1 MGREKGA
8 KKFNDVYGTTPSD
21 YYWTR
26 IIQYQSVIE
35 ASERGDLGKY
45 LYNNFYQLKPLE
57 QIYVRELKPAFDI
70 WLKAFIDEPEKIQT
84 ALKKKIF
91 EVPIEIFMMVDRSEV
106 YDTLFHYLFKE
117 EVTIDFV
124 MGELDCLLDND
135 AVPYTNYFDVSC
147 YFFIYATR
155 CFIEEDVGNAEENH
169 LRAMYEAINFLN
181 KFMLKHEIYQQE
193 KMNEVKKDASRKG
206 GENRLSKLRLPVV
219 KILKD
224 EVLKGTTTF
233 KNVRE
238 LTQYI
243 VGEVERTHRDKDIVL
258 PDDLFDT
265 IYGWSESAKSD
276 ISILYWMLL
285 NKKSTK

>member
-8 KKFNDVYGTTPSD
+8 KKFKDVYGTTPSD

-35 ASERGDLGKY
+35 SSERGELGKC
-45 LYNNFYQLKPLE
+45 LYNNFHQLRPLE
-57 QIYVRELKPAFDI
+57 HIYVKELKPAFDI
-70 WLKAFIDEPEKIQT
+70 WLEVFIDEPEKKQT
-84 ALKKKIF
+84 ALTNKIF
-91 EVPIEIFMMVDRSEV
+91 EVPIEIFMLVDRSEV

-117 EVTIDFV
+117 EVTKDFV
-124 MGELDCLLDND
+124 MGELDSLLDND
-135 AVPYTNYFDVSC
+135 FVPYTNYFDVSC

-155 CFIEEDVGNAEENH
+155 CFTEVDVGNAEENH

-181 KFMLKHEIYQQE
+181 KFMLKHEIHQQE
-193 KMNEVKKDASRKG
+193 KMDGVKKDASRKG

-219 KILKD
+219 KILKE

-233 KNVRE
+233 KSVRE

-243 VGEVERTHRDKDIVL
+243 VGEVERTHQDKDIVL

>member
-1 MGREKGA
+1 
-8 KKFNDVYGTTPSD
+8 
-21 YYWTR
+21 
-26 IIQYQSVIE
+26 
-35 ASERGDLGKY
+35 
-45 LYNNFYQLKPLE
+45 
-57 QIYVRELKPAFDI
+57 
-70 WLKAFIDEPEKIQT
+70 
-84 ALKKKIF
+84 
-91 EVPIEIFMMVDRSEV
+91 
-106 YDTLFHYLFKE
+106 
-117 EVTIDFV
+117 

-135 AVPYTNYFDVSC
+135 AVHYTNYFDVSC

-285 NKKSTK
+285 NKKINEMRLPAKA

>member
-1 MGREKGA
+1 
-8 KKFNDVYGTTPSD
+8 
-21 YYWTR
+21 
-26 IIQYQSVIE
+26 
-35 ASERGDLGKY
+35 
-45 LYNNFYQLKPLE
+45 
-57 QIYVRELKPAFDI
+57 
-70 WLKAFIDEPEKIQT
+70 
-84 ALKKKIF
+84 
-91 EVPIEIFMMVDRSEV
+91 
-106 YDTLFHYLFKE
+106 
-117 EVTIDFV
+117 
-124 MGELDCLLDND
+124 
-135 AVPYTNYFDVSC
+135 
-147 YFFIYATR
+147 
-155 CFIEEDVGNAEENH
+155 
-169 LRAMYEAINFLN
+169 MYEAINFLN